1 MTIIAT
7 GPIVIEPE
15 DRDKAVELMRP
26 MVEAS
31 RAEAGCISYG
41 FYEDP
46 LTPGAFRVTEE
57 WVDEAALDAH
67 FKEPHMAAFLGGIGS
82 IRILTMDVKFY
93 RAEEFDRGMPG

>member
-1 MTIIAT
+1 MTIVVT
-7 GPIVIEPE
+7 GPITIDPV

-46 LTPGAFRVTEE
+46 LAEGVFRVTEE
-57 WVDEAALDAH
+57 WESEEALDAH
-67 FKEPHMAAFLGGIGS
+67 FNEPHMAAFLGGIGS
-82 IRILTMDVKFY
+82 IKVLGMDVKFY
-93 RAEEFDRGMPG
+93 RAEEFERGVG